1 MPVNLPL
8 PDPTK
13 LYPVAGVELGF
24 AEVGVRK
31 ADRKDLLVIRLT
43 EKASVAG
50 VFTQTASAPHR
61 CCCRKITWPPAKGF
75 VRW

>member
-31 ADRKDLLVIRLT
+31 ADRKDLLVIR
-43 EKASVAG
+43 
-50 VFTQTASAPHR
+50 
-61 CCCRKITWPPAKGF
+61 KIIWLPARGF